1 MSDPIRNPQSA
12 IRNPLM
18 RAAVLYGPEDVR
30 LEEIPVPDIGP
41 GDVLVRIGSATT
53 CGTDA
58 KVFRRGGHP
67 TMIKP
72 PAPFGH
78 EFAGTVEAVGE
89 AIAGFEPGMRVVAA
103 NSAPC
108 QQCRY
113 CKLGR
118 WSLCKD
124 ILYINGAYAEY
135 VAIPERIVKQNLLPV
150 PDHVP
155 FAHACLVEPLACVVH
170 GVAESDIRTGD
181 TVVVNGAGPIG
192 LFFVR
197 LAVVAGARVIVTD
210 LSRARLD
217 VARELGA
224 ADTIDASGCEDTAA
238 AVRAL
243 TEDGDGVDVAIDA
256 SGVNAVWKSTIRMGR
271 PGATIN
277 LFGGCKPGST
287 ITIDTKH
294 LHYSEMTIKGVYHHT
309 PHFVRKALDLIVT
322 GAIMPEKF
330 ISYESPLEEV
340 VPAIRR
346 IIAQDGIKTAVKP

>member
-1 MSDPIRNPQSA
+1 MAPS
-12 IRNPLM
+12 M

-30 LEEIPVPDIGP
+30 IETIPVPAIGP
-41 GDVLVRIGSATT
+41 GDALVRVGAATT

-67 TMIKP
+67 TMIRP

-78 EFAGTVEAVGE
+78 EFAGTIEAVGDAVE
-89 AIAGFEPGMRVVAA
+89 GFEPGMRVAAA

-108 QQCRY
+108 QRCRY
-113 CKLGR
+113 CKMGR

-124 ILYINGAYAEY
+124 ILYINGAYAEFIA
-135 VAIPERIVKQNLLPV
+135 VPERIVKQNLAPLPEAT
-150 PDHVP
+150 P

-170 GVAESDIRTGD
+170 GVAESDLRVGD
-181 TVVVNGAGPIG
+181 TVVVIGAGPIG
-192 LFFVR
+192 LFFIR
-197 LAVVAGARVIVTD
+197 LAALAGARVIATD
-210 LSRARLD
+210 LSPARLT

-224 ADTIDASGCEDTAA
+224 AETVDASACDDTVA

-243 TEDGDGVDVAIDA
+243 TQDGEGADVAIDA
-256 SGVNAVWKSTIRMGR
+256 TGVNAVWESTILMGR

-287 ITIDTKH
+287 ITLDTKH

-309 PHFVRKALDLIVT
+309 PYFVSKALDLIVS
-322 GAIMPEKF
+322 GAIMPERF
-330 ISYESPLEEV
+330 ISYESPLDQV

-346 IIAQDGIKTAVKP
+346 IIAQDGVKTAVLPNAN

>member
-1 MSDPIRNPQSA
+1 MPRS
-12 IRNPLM
+12 M

-30 LEEIPVPDIGP
+30 LEEIPVPEIGP
-41 GDVLVRIGSATT
+41 GDVLVRIAAATT

-67 TMIKP
+67 TMIRP

-78 EFAGTVEAVGE
+78 EFAGVIEAVGKDVR
-89 AIAGFEPGMRVVAA
+89 GFEPGARVVAA

-113 CKLGR
+113 CNLGR
-118 WSLCKD
+118 WSLCRD

-135 VAIPERIVKQNLLPV
+135 IAVPERIVKQNLLPV

-155 FAHACLVEPLACVVH
+155 FAHAALLEPLACVAH
-170 GVAESDIRTGD
+170 GVAESHILAGD

-197 LAVVAGARVIVTD
+197 LGALSGARVIATD
-210 LSRARLD
+210 LSESRLAI
-217 VARELGA
+217 ARELGA
-224 ADTIDASGCEDTAA
+224 AEIVNASQCEDTVA
-238 AVRAL
+238 AVREL
-243 TEDGDGVDVAIDA
+243 TEAGEGTDVAIDA
-256 SGVNAVWKSTIRMGR
+256 SGVNAVWEATIAMGR
-271 PGATIN
+271 PGALIN
-277 LFGGCKPGST
+277 LFGGCKPGSS

-309 PHFVRKALDLIVT
+309 PLHVKHALHLITT
-322 GAIMPEKF
+322 GAVMPEKF
-330 ISYESPLEEV
+330 ITAEAPLDEV

-346 IIAQDGIKTAVKP
+346 IIARDGVKTAIIPNAE

>member
-1 MSDPIRNPQSA
+1 
-12 IRNPLM
+12 M

-30 LEEIPVPDIGP
+30 LEEIAVPEIGP
-41 GDVLVRIGSATT
+41 GDALVRVGAATT

-67 TMIKP
+67 TMIRP

-89 AIAGFEPGMRVVAA
+89 AVQGFEPGVRVACA

-118 WSLCKD
+118 WSLCRD
-124 ILYINGAYAEY
+124 ILYINGAYAEFIA
-135 VAIPERIVKQNLLPV
+135 VPERIVKQNLLPL
-150 PDHVP
+150 PDRVP
-155 FAHACLVEPLACVVH
+155 FPQACLVEPLACVVH
-170 GVAESDIRTGD
+170 GAAESNIRVGD

-192 LFFVR
+192 LFFIR
-197 LAVVAGARVIVTD
+197 LAALAGARVIATD
-210 LSRARLD
+210 LSEGRLS

-224 ADTIDASGCEDTAA
+224 AETIDASNCEDVVA
-238 AVRAL
+238 AVKAL
-243 TEDGDGVDVAIDA
+243 TEAEEGADVAIDA
-256 SGVNAVWKSTIRMGR
+256 SGVNAVWEATIRMGR
-271 PGATIN
+271 PGATVN
-277 LFGGCKPGST
+277 LFGGCKPGTT

-309 PHFVRKALDLIVT
+309 PHHVKQALDLIVS

-330 ISYESPLEEV
+330 ISYESPLDEV
-340 VPAIRR
+340 VPALRKIME
-346 IIAQDGIKTAVKP
+346 QDGIKSAILPHE